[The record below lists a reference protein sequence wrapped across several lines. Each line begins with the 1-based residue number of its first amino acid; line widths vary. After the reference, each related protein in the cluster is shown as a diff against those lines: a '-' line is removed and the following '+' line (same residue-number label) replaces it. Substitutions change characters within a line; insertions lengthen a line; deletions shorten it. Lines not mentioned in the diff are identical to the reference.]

1 LIAESIDSVPEL
13 EAILLLREK
22 SARDWT
28 ATEAGERLYV
38 SKTVAGYV
46 LATLAE
52 RGFFVFDGERYR
64 YQPASP
70 ELAAAIDE
78 FAATYARHLVEVTQ
92 LIHAKPSPGVR
103 GFAEAFRIRKTTSR
117 DRAPR
122 VLALR
127 ARSLRLRAAALR
139 GVPADAFS
147 AALLER
153 ALLRVLHGDERA
165 RRHRSRGAAPGD

>member
-1 LIAESIDSVPEL
+1 MASEESISATVRRLIAESIDSVPEL

-70 ELAAAIDE
+70 ERAAAIDE
-78 FAATYARHLVEVTQ
+78 LAATYARHLVEVTQ
-92 LIHAKPSPGVR
+92 PSMPNRVR
-103 GFAEAFRIRKTTSR
+103 VCEDSRKHSASARTTSR

-122 VLALR
+122 VLR
-127 ARSLRLRAAALR
+127 SARSQ
-139 GVPADAFS
+139 P
-147 AALLER
+147 
-153 ALLRVLHGDERA
+153 
-165 RRHRSRGAAPGD
+165 